1 MRLLL
6 SSLSFSG
13 SLLAEDL
20 TQLLSLVHII
30 VHFSCTVLL
39 TLHIKTKLLKFCT
52 EFLELDWN
60 FILLIQEDGRQ
71 KLKASQAL
79 LLSVAHQTLGVI
91 TVGGMHDD
99 VKSVLDYRW
108 HMEF

>member
-1 MRLLL
+1 MPYQALV
-6 SSLSFSG
+6 SV
-13 SLLAEDL
+13 EDL
-20 TQLLSLVHII
+20 TQLLSLIHVI

-39 TLHIKTKLLKFCT
+39 TLLIKTKLLKFCT

-60 FILLIQEDGRQ
+60 FVLLIQEDGRH
-71 KLKASQAL
+71 KLNASQAL

-91 TVGGMHDD
+91 TVGGMHDG
-99 VKSVLDYRW
+99 VESILDYRW

>member
-1 MRLLL
+1 M
-6 SSLSFSG
+6 
-13 SLLAEDL
+13 
-20 TQLLSLVHII
+20 HII

-52 EFLELDWN
+52 EFLDLDWS
-60 FILLIQEDGRQ
+60 FILLSQEDGKQ

-91 TVGGMHDD
+91 TVGGMHNG
-99 VKSVLDYRW
+99 VKSLLDYRW
-108 HMEF
+108 HMKF

>member
-1 MRLLL
+1 M
-6 SSLSFSG
+6 
-13 SLLAEDL
+13 
-20 TQLLSLVHII
+20 HITL
-30 VHFSCTVLL
+30 HFSYTVLL

-52 EFLELDWN
+52 EFLDLDWN

-79 LLSVAHQTLGVI
+79 LLSVAQQTLGVI
-91 TVGGMHDD
+91 TGGMHDG
-99 VKSVLDYRW
+99 VKSVLNYRW

>member
-1 MRLLL
+1 M
-6 SSLSFSG
+6 
-13 SLLAEDL
+13 
-20 TQLLSLVHII
+20 
-30 VHFSCTVLL
+30 HFSCSVLL

-52 EFLELDWN
+52 EFLDLDWN

-91 TVGGMHDD
+91 IGGGMHDG
-99 VKSVLDYRW
+99 VKSILDYRW